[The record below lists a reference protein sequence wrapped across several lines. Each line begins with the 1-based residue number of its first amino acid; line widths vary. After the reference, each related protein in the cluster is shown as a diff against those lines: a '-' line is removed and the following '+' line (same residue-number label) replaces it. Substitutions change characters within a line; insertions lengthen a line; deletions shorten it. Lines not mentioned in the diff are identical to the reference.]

1 MTPEYMKADG
11 KLYQLVN
18 HYCLPDDGWSVEL
31 TEMGENG
38 GGLLHVLI
46 PDEDANR
53 PCEVHITSDAIPLEV
68 LQRTIEEIATTA
80 RHAGMS
86 LKRTRASPPD

>member
-1 MTPEYMKADG
+1 MTPEYMKVGG

-46 PDEDANR
+46 PDEDADR
-53 PCEVHITSDAIPLEV
+53 PCEVPL
-68 LQRTIEEIATTA
+68 
-80 RHAGMS
+80 S
-86 LKRTRASPPD
+86 LLRFDGHLWCGGQAVYAAS